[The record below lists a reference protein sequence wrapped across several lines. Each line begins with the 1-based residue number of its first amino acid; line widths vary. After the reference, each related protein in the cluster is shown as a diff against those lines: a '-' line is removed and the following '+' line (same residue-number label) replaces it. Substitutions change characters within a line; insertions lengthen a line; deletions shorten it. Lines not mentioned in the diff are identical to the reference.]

1 MDDIHK
7 IVLYLR
13 VRTWF
18 AILHQARQPLQSIVD
33 CLVNVMSLV
42 ENRSDGD
49 RIPPPV
55 HAVVVIFVH
64 DAFQRLNRTDGFS
77 LILVAKFIIPLDS
90 SFFGH
95 VVLQNGD
102 ADVPQVITVLLPTLV
117 NVRSLK
123 SSTPL
128 TPSNTILSLSA
139 KSVM

>member
-1 MDDIHK
+1 
-7 IVLYLR
+7 
-13 VRTWF
+13 
-18 AILHQARQPLQSIVD
+18 
-33 CLVNVMSLV
+33 MSLV

-102 ADVPQVITVLLPTLV
+102 ADVPQAINLPEDRIQDHSSRHILGKCQILKTL
-117 NVRSLK
+117 RLIQ
-123 SSTPL
+123 L
-128 TPSNTILSLSA
+128 
-139 KSVM
+139 